1 MDKMVTGD
9 LESQDTNDGGAN
21 GSSLVATMILHPMVR
36 DLAFSASKKAQNR
49 VLRQVAGLMQQ
60 STQYQRNNPHV
71 YPLIDLTSAI
81 FETIFKSLDEADLDT
96 DRQAIFGAFIEAFQ
110 AFVDPI

>member
-1 MDKMVTGD
+1 MVTGN

-49 VLRQVAGLMQQ
+49 VLKQVAGFNATIHTVSMQQ
-60 STQYQRNNPHV
+60 STCLR
-71 YPLIDLTSAI
+71 ID
-81 FETIFKSLDEADLDT
+81 
-96 DRQAIFGAFIEAFQ
+96 
-110 AFVDPI
+110 